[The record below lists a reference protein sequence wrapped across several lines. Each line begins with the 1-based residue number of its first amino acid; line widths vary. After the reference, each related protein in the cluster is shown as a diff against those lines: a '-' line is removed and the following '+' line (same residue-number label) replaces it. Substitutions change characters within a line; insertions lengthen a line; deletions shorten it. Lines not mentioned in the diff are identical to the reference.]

1 MTDILKQLVAAALSR
16 RGGVAA
22 LLALAA
28 AIVGAGA
35 IPHDSPEGQAAGG
48 AAGVVVV
55 MGIAGLAKLAL
66 AKFGPKTPA
75 ADGEATKP

>member
-35 IPHDSPEGQAAGG
+35 IPHDSPEGQAAGA
-48 AAGVVVV
+48 AAGAVCVLGV
-55 MGIAGLAKLAL
+55 AGLVRLILARL
-66 AKFGPKTPA
+66 QPPKDGPKP
-75 ADGEATKP
+75 

>member
-55 MGIAGLAKLAL
+55 LGIGAL
-66 AKFGPKTPA
+66 IKIIAARFGPKP
-75 ADGEATKP
+75 ADGEGAAK